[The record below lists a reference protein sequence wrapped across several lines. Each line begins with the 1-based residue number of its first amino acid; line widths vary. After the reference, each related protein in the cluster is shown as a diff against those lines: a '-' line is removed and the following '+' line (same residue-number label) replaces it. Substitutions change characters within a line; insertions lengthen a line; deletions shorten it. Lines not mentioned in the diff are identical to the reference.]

1 MNTYANNVARRTFL
15 TTLWRLESKGKEFF
29 YLDETNYN
37 TWCSREYGCSVK
49 GKRAVVK
56 RTTSKGENVQVIARI
71 GRGGLYVRELLRVLV
86 QYLSLDDVVVVLDN
100 APCHSGVEDEFVAT
114 EFGKPTVLRLG
125 PYSPMLNPFE
135 NVFSAF
141 KSDVKRSLR
150 QRRQELLT
158 IPPNTTIKAHRGR
171 ILEEASQ
178 DALQVVTPSLCAK
191 CFLHTRKFYEAV
203 INLEDMQVGT

>member
-1 MNTYANNVARRTFL
+1 MNTYAKNVSRRTFL
-15 TTLWRLESKGKEFF
+15 TILWRLESEGKEYF

-37 TWCSREYGCSVK
+37 TWCSREYGWSVT

-56 RTTSKGENVQVIARI
+56 RTTSKGENMQVIASI
-71 GRGGLYVRELLRVLV
+71 GRGGLVYHESKFGTNRAEHMHEYVRELLGVLA
-86 QYLSLDDVVVVLDN
+86 QYLSLDDVIVLTTLH
-100 APCHSGVEDEFVAT
+100 AIVA
-114 EFGKPTVLRLG
+114 LRI
-125 PYSPMLNPFE
+125 PMLNPIE

-178 DALQVVTPSLCAK
+178 ETLQVVTPSLCAK

>member
-1 MNTYANNVARRTFL
+1 
-15 TTLWRLESKGKEFF
+15 EGKEYF

-37 TWCSREYGCSVK
+37 TWCSREYGWSVT

-56 RTTSKGENVQVIARI
+56 RATSKDENMQVIACI
-71 GRGGLYVRELLRVLV
+71 GRGG
-86 QYLSLDDVVVVLDN
+86 
-100 APCHSGVEDEFVAT
+100 F
-114 EFGKPTVLRLG
+114 
-125 PYSPMLNPFE
+125 PMLNPIE

-178 DALQVVTPSLCAK
+178 ETLQVVTPSLCAK